1 MTGAAATTHTRGR
14 TTSSSPAGALY
25 VVRVV
30 DSVDERLAGHGSC
43 AYTSPAQPCGDAL
56 ALAQLLLGGAV
67 AIAGGSERWTRRVAI
82 AGGRRTVTLE
92 RIDGTR

>member
-1 MTGAAATTHTRGR
+1 MTTAATR
-14 TTSSSPAGALY
+14 TPGPASSLPRPPALY
-25 VVRVV
+25 VVRVL

-43 AYTSPAQPCGDAL
+43 TYTSPAQPCGDAL

-92 RIDGTR
+92 RVDGTR